1 MKPENLHKGK
11 LYNFK
16 NQPEQLVFM
25 GRKFYPGDPRMWF
38 QFAKVASPYE
48 VWAEIFQADLH
59 LIEETPEETQQETP
73 ITTFEDFKAALK
85 LAEGDIAS
93 YTSQRLHTLQVQ
105 TKVEVTGVSID
116 LITHQTLGQ
125 IPTIGGA
132 TAIIYFKV

>member
-11 LYNFK
+11 LCNFK
-16 NQPEQLVFM
+16 NQPERLVFM
-25 GRKFYPGDPRMWF
+25 GRKLYPGDQRMWF
-38 QFAKVASPYE
+38 QFAKVASPDE
-48 VWAEIFQADLH
+48 VWAEVLQENLK
-59 LIEETPEETQQETP
+59 LIEETQQEAP

-105 TKVEVTGVSID
+105 TKIEITGVTID
-116 LITHQTLGQ
+116 LITAEQVGQ